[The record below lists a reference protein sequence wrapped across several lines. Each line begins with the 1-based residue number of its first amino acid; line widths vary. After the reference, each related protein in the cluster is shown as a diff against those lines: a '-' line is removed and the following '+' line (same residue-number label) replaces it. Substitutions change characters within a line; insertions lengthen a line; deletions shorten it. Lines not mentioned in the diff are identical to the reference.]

1 MLKKTFV
8 KRICL
13 ALFCLLILLVLYLF
27 PKVKKSENIYEKST
41 YTVKDLSNIVYLLDK
56 NDKVARLPITL
67 RQENLEDKI
76 KELITYM
83 SNSSIY
89 SNLIPNG
96 FKPILPEGVTVIS
109 TEVND
114 GNLKINLSKEL
125 LNLKKNNEVK
135 ALEALIY
142 TLTSLDNI
150 NSITLLVEGN
160 ILTRLPNSKEILP
173 NPLDRTY
180 GINKKYDINSIK
192 DTTKTTIY
200 YLSKNEDNY
209 YYVPVTKVTN
219 DQKEKIEVIIKEL
232 KSSKIYDTSLM
243 SYLSSDTT
251 LKKYNILDKEI
262 SLEFNNA
269 ILSGIKN
276 DKILEEVTYAIN
288 LSIKDAYDVDKVMY
302 YVDNTEIANFDLK
315 RLE

>member
-232 KSSKIYDTSLM
+232 KSSRIYDTSLM

>member
-150 NSITLLVEGN
+150 NSITLLVEGS

-232 KSSKIYDTSLM
+232 KSSRIYDTSLM

>member
-150 NSITLLVEGN
+150 NSITLLVEGS

>member
-56 NDKVARLPITL
+56 NNKVARLPITL

-150 NSITLLVEGN
+150 NSITLLVEGS

-209 YYVPVTKVTN
+209 YYVPVTKVSN